1 MGSNKTYWQSAS
13 ETGNRCLT
21 LSEERKLRQ
30 VMRQRRDAARDY
42 AIFRALLTTGMRIGE
57 FLSLTVLEAHVALSS
72 GHLYLAGERRKAK
85 TLPSGQTV
93 YTDLCVHLRGEALEA
108 FADLV
113 RLADDTGPLVPG
125 RNGKP
130 LSARAFQLRL
140 KQWAALAGVDD
151 RLSPHWLRHTFGA
164 EFCRKSVSS
173 PTETCI
179 RLARFL
185 GHADPRTCG
194 HYLTMSRDD
203 DPGAAIE
210 AVWGCKK
217 RQTKAKIKRAFEQ
230 ARAL

>member
-57 FLSLTVLEAHVALSS
+57 FLGLTVAEAHAALST
-72 GHLYLAGERRKAK
+72 GYLFLEGERRKGK
-85 TLPSGQTV
+85 TLPTGQV
-93 YTDLCVHLRGEALEA
+93 VQTDLCVHLRGEALEA

-113 RLADDTGPLVPG
+113 RLADETGPLVPG

-179 RLARFL
+179 RLARLL

-217 RQTKAKIKRAFEQ
+217 RQTKAKIKRAFEH
-230 ARAL
+230 ARAS